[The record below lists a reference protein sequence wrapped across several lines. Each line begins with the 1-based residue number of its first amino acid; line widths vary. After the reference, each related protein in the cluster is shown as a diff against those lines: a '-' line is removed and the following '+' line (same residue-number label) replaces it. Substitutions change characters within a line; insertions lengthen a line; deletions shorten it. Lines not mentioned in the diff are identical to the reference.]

1 MASPVIGNIEIFDAN
16 SDDFPSYAEQIEQY
30 MIANDVKDEKRKAA
44 IFLTLVGRK
53 TYNLLRDLALPGKP
67 ADLKFTEAI
76 ELLKNHFNP
85 KPLVIAKRYKFY
97 QRRQETAENVAEYLA
112 PLRKCAEHCN
122 FADFLQQALRDKFVC
137 GLNSSTIQQRLLAES
152 ELTLKRA
159 LEIAQSME
167 AAAKTSRI
175 LESGEPSCCSCI

>member
-1 MASPVIGNIEIFDAN
+1 MMSRTKNATAV
-16 SDDFPSYAEQIEQY
+16 
-30 MIANDVKDEKRKAA
+30 
-44 IFLTLVGRK
+44 FLTLLGGK
-53 TYNLLRDLALPGKP
+53 TYDLLRDLASPGKP

-85 KPLVIAKRYKFY
+85 KPPVIAEGYKFY

-112 PLRKCAEHCN
+112 ALRKCAEHCN

-137 GLNSSTIQQRLLAES
+137 GLNSSAIQKRLLAES

-167 AAAKTSRI
+167 QLLNKQNI
-175 LESGEPSCCSCI
+175 LIWGAQLLQLHLMMLM